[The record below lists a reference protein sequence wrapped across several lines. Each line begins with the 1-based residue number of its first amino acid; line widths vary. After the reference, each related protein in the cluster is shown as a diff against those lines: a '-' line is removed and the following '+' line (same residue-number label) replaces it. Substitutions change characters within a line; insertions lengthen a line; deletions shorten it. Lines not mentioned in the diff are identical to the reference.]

1 MKNWIGILVSYV
13 AIFLVI
19 VIAKLFEKKGKEASR
34 KFIHIALGNWWLI
47 AMYFFDNVWFALFV
61 PATFV
66 IINYVSY
73 KKNLIKVMERT
84 ENDKEGLGTVYY
96 ALSLLIVTFVTFKI
110 KNNTM
115 LGIAPIFIM
124 SYGDGFAA
132 VVGKLIKSP
141 KYKIYD
147 TEKSIAGSLAM
158 FIITFLIM
166 SIYLGLN
173 TNLWVM
179 KSLIS
184 SLVLTLTEAVS
195 IRGTDNITVPI
206 AALLMLMIM

>member
-1 MKNWIGILVSYV
+1 
-13 AIFLVI
+13 
-19 VIAKLFEKKGKEASR
+19 
-34 KFIHIALGNWWLI
+34 
-47 AMYFFDNVWFALFV
+47 
-61 PATFV
+61 
-66 IINYVSY
+66 
-73 KKNLIKVMERT
+73 MERT